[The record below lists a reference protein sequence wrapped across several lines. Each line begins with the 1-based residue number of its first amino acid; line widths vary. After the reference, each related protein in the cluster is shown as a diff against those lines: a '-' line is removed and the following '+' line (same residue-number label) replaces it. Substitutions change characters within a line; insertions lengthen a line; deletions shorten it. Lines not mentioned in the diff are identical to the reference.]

1 MATNETRTPMLIAL
15 RRILISLTRLFN
27 RIGIRFDEFDA
38 IVREIYV
45 ESAIRDI
52 PHHNSPTRERI
63 AVLTGLSR
71 RQVNQCIE
79 GGDNFSAADPT
90 LRALLVE
97 VLQKWHTALGYGGP
111 YGIPLELEFAAPADR
126 CIRSLVALVN
136 RSADPKVVLDELLR
150 SGSVLRAGAKRY
162 RPASRFFMMP
172 DPTSPAL
179 IEAFGMTL
187 SRLSTTLEYNM
198 DAKHSEKR
206 LERRVHADRGLPL
219 DLVPEF
225 ESYAR
230 NKASGFL
237 MELDNWLA
245 THAPSRLDAG
255 PSGRRVETGVNVCL
269 YVEPPVTG
277 LKPLTSLVALD

>member
-1 MATNETRTPMLIAL
+1 MATNQTRTHLLFAL
-15 RRILISLTRLFN
+15 RRILISLARLLI
-27 RIGIRFDEFDA
+27 RIGIRFEEFDTIA
-38 IVREIYV
+38 RDVYV
-45 ESAIRDI
+45 ESAIHDI
-52 PHHNSPTRERI
+52 AHHNIPSQKRI
-63 AVLTGLSR
+63 AILTGLSR

-79 GGDNFSAADPT
+79 GGDHFSATDPT
-90 LRALLVE
+90 LRSLLVE
-97 VLQKWHTALGYGGP
+97 VLHKWHTAYGYGGP
-111 YGIPLELEFAAPADR
+111 YGIPLELEFSCPADR

-136 RSADPKVVLDELLR
+136 QSVDPQVILDELLR
-150 SGSVLRAGAKRY
+150 SGSVLRAGERRY

-198 DAKHSEKR
+198 DAMHSEKR

-230 NKASGFL
+230 SKATRFL

-245 THAPSRLDAG
+245 THAPSKLDAE
-255 PSGRRVETGVNVCL
+255 PCGRPVETGVNVCL
-269 YVEPPVTG
+269 YIEPPLTEIQ
-277 LKPLTSLVALD
+277 PLTSLVTPD